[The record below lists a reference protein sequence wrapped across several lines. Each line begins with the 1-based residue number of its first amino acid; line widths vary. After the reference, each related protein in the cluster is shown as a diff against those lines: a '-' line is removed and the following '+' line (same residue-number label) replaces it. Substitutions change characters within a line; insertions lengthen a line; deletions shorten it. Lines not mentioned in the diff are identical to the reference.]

1 MKRGWGEGSHV
12 PAGENTWRLRYRVN
26 GKRYSKPF
34 RGTKSEAKKELR
46 RLLKAGEDGEHVDP
60 HRKTVRQWI
69 EHWLSAG
76 APGKR
81 REKPSARTV
90 ERYSQLLR
98 THVLP
103 VLGDYRLQK
112 LTPTQIDNLYT
123 DLATKIA
130 PRTCHHVHVV
140 LGSALGAAVRTR
152 NLVVNPMAQL
162 LNVPSP
168 GEADH
173 GIALDEEQL
182 GKLVNGF
189 RRSPLFEI
197 VAIAA
202 YTGMRRNEI
211 LALRWSDFD
220 AAGKKLRVERAIEQT
235 KAGISFKPPK
245 TKRGY
250 RTVEIDDQ
258 LVGILCALQVKV
270 RRLIAGV
277 PDGAAVDLSLVT
289 LPAGALIFPS
299 PEKLI
304 DSKTKKIDL
313 AQARDPHAVTRGFCH
328 RAAGLGFKGLRFHDL
343 RGSHA
348 TQLLRQKMPIDVVAR
363 RLGHDPAVMMRSYA
377 KALSSDDEATRQALS
392 AITRLP
398 KA

>member
-1 MKRGWGEGSHV
+1 MTSKRGWGEGSCI
-12 PAGENTWRLRYRVN
+12 PTGDNTWRLRYRVN

-34 RGTKSEAKKELR
+34 HGTKSEATKELR
-46 RLLKAGEDGEHVDP
+46 RLLKAGDDGEHVDP
-60 HRKTVRQWI
+60 HRKTVRQWV
-69 EHWLSAG
+69 EHWLDSG

-81 REKPSARTV
+81 REKPSARTL

-103 VLGDYRLQK
+103 ALGDCRLQK
-112 LTPTQIDNLYT
+112 LTSTQIDSLYT
-123 DLATKIA
+123 ELAAKIA

-173 GIALDEEQL
+173 GIALDEERL
-182 GKLVNGF
+182 GKLVDGF
-189 RRSPLFEI
+189 RNSPLFEI

-220 AAGKKLRVERAIEQT
+220 AAAKTLKIERALEQT

-250 RTVEIDDQ
+250 RTIEIDNT
-258 LVGILCALQVKV
+258 LVGMLCAEREKIL
-270 RRLIAGV
+270 RLIAGV
-277 PDGAAVDLSLVT
+277 PTGVAVDLSLVK
-289 LPAGALIFPS
+289 LPTDALIFPS
-299 PEKLI
+299 PI
-304 DSKTKKIDL
+304 GQVDL
-313 AQARDPHAVTRGFCH
+313 AQPRDPHAVTHSFCQ
-328 RAAGLGFKGLRFHDL
+328 RARRLGFKGLRFHDL
-343 RGSHA
+343 RGTHA
-348 TQLLRQKMPIDVVAR
+348 TQLLRQGTPIDVVAR

-377 KALSSDDEATRQALS
+377 KALPTDDEATRKALS

-398 KA
+398 TA

>member
-1 MKRGWGEGSHV
+1 MNKRSWVEGACV
-12 PAGENTWRLRYRVN
+12 RAGENAWRLRYRVN
-26 GKRYSKPF
+26 GKRHSKPF
-34 RGTKSEAKKELR
+34 HGTKSEAIKELR
-46 RLLKAGEDGEHVDP
+46 RLLKAGDDGEHVDP

-81 REKPSARTV
+81 REKPSTRTV

-103 VLGDYRLQK
+103 KLGDYRLQK

-123 DLATKIA
+123 ELATKIA

-140 LGSALGAAVRTR
+140 FGSALGAAVRTR
-152 NLVVNPMAQL
+152 NLLVNPMAQL

-182 GKLVNGF
+182 GKLVSGF
-189 RRSPLFEI
+189 RSSPLFEV

-202 YTGMRRNEI
+202 YTGIRRNEI

-250 RTVEIDDQ
+250 RTVEIDDH
-258 LVGILCALQVKV
+258 LVGILCAAQDKV
-270 RRLIAGV
+270 LRLIAGV
-277 PDGAAVDLSLVT
+277 PDGAAVDLSLVK
-289 LPAGALIFPS
+289 LPTDALMFPS
-299 PEKLI
+299 PEALFGN
-304 DSKTKKIDL
+304 KIDL
-313 AQARDPHAVTRGFCH
+313 TQARDPHAVTRTFCH
-328 RAAGLGFKGLRFHDL
+328 RAVRLGFKGLRFHDL

-377 KALSSDDEATRQALS
+377 KALSSDDEATRKALT

>member
-1 MKRGWGEGSHV
+1 MDKRGWGEGSHV

-220 AAGKKLRVERAIEQT
+220 ATGKKLRVERAIEQT

-258 LVGILCALQVKV
+258 LVGILRAAHEKNL
-270 RRLIAGV
+270 RLIAGV
-277 PDGAAVDLSLVT
+277 PDGVAVDLSLVK
-289 LPAGALIFPS
+289 LPADALMFPS
-299 PEKLI
+299 PIGSE
-304 DSKTKKIDL
+304 IDL
-313 AQARDPHAVTRGFCH
+313 AQPRDPHAVTRTFCH
-328 RAAGLGFKGLRFHDL
+328 RAVRLGFKGLRFHDL

>member
-1 MKRGWGEGSHV
+1 MDKRGWGEGSHV
-12 PAGENTWRLRYRVN
+12 PAGQNTWRLRYRVN
-26 GKRYSKPF
+26 GKRHSKPF
-34 RGTKSEAKKELR
+34 RGSKSEAKKELR
-46 RLLKAGEDGEHVDP
+46 RLLKAGDDGEHVDP

-103 VLGDYRLQK
+103 VLGNYRLQK

-168 GEADH
+168 GESDH

-211 LALRWSDFD
+211 LGLRWSDFD

-235 KAGISFKPPK
+235 KTGIGFKPPK

-250 RTVEIDDQ
+250 RTVEIADQ
-258 LVGILCALQVKV
+258 LVGILRAAHEKML
-270 RRLIAGV
+270 RLIAGV
-277 PDGAAVDLSLVT
+277 PDGVAVDLSLVK
-289 LPAGALIFPS
+289 LPADALMFPS
-299 PEKLI
+299 PIGSE
-304 DSKTKKIDL
+304 IDL
-313 AQARDPHAVTRGFCH
+313 AQPRDPHAVTRTFCH
-328 RAAGLGFKGLRFHDL
+328 RAGRLGFKGLRFHDL

-377 KALSSDDEATRQALS
+377 KALSSDDEATRKALS